1 MKHITFLILVVL
13 MAFGCSSTIS
23 TKTVNKQITN
33 TIKCDTTYYRG
44 IDEGTGEYYL
54 IMEVTCDTIKGY
66 EYVPGKTI

>member
-1 MKHITFLILVVL
+1 MKYTTFLILVIL
-13 MAFGCSSTIS
+13 MVFGCSSTIN
-23 TKTVNKQITN
+23 TKTVNKQNTK

-44 IDEGTGEYYL
+44 IDEETGDYYL

>member
-13 MAFGCSSTIS
+13 MVFGCSSTIN
-23 TKTVNKQITN
+23 TKTVNKQITK

-44 IDEGTGEYYL
+44 IDEETGEYYL
-54 IMEVTCDTIKGY
+54 IMEVTCDTIKSY